1 MHQFTIPQ
9 VWQCPFFSACLPT
22 LVICCLFDDR
32 HSDKE
37 EMMFCCGL
45 NLHLPDIGDFE
56 HLLKCQLAVCMFSL
70 EKCLFMFSPHF
81 LIRLFVSLILA
92 CVNILYILDINLWI
106 YLFCNYLLLFSRMPF
121 CFVDGFFNYAKLL
134 SLTRVLWFGV
144 SDLSYSFILS
154 FLLYMVWKSY
164 PV

>member
-1 MHQFTIPQ
+1 MFSIVTEPIYISTHNVQGL
-9 VWQCPFFSACLPT
+9 PFLHILT
-22 LVICCLFDDR
+22 NICYLCLFDDR

-92 CVNILYILDINLWI
+92 CVSILYILDINLWTNTSFAI
-106 YLFCNYLLLFSRMPF
+106 IFSYSVGCLFVLLM
-121 CFVDGFFNYAKLL
+121 V
-134 SLTRVLWFGV
+134 SLTMQ
-144 SDLSYSFILS
+144 SF
-154 FLLYMVWKSY
+154 
-164 PV
+164 